1 VEKDPN
7 AVNELS
13 QETKEEP
20 KKAKTVKKAKA
31 AEKSLAE

>member
-7 AVNELS
+7 ALNELA

-20 KKAKTVKKAKA
+20 KKAKTVKKAKP
-31 AEKSLAE
+31 AEKSLYE